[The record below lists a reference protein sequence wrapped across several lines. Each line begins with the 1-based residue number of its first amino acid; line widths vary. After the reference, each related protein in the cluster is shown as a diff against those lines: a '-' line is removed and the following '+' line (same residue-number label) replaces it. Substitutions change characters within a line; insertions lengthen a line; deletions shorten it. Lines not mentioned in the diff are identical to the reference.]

1 MRLPVPFYPASILPH
16 PPMHV
21 TIRSSAV
28 RTDNLYSERLGTRGH
43 LDTIAVEGFV
53 RMISAMHGVI
63 DGKILRPENV
73 KWAFMSKL
81 RAYNRLRHL

>member
-1 MRLPVPFYPASILPH
+1 MRGFPALTRPIQSHAHLIYPLMCACVHTS
-16 PPMHV
+16 V
-21 TIRSSAV
+21 TL
-28 RTDNLYSERLGTRGH
+28 TDNLYSERLGTRGH

-63 DGKILRPENV
+63 DGKTLRPENV

-81 RAYNRLRHL
+81 RA